1 MPHGFGS
8 RFCAASGACHWW
20 QSGCEWTEPN
30 GARYVANVGSPFSSV
45 AMVASRRSKRCGPRE
60 ASLRPAWPQ
69 GRGAFFPVGNG
80 SGIGRGYGRH
90 QSRRCIV
97 AGGTGCC
104 ETAFIARAFP
114 AAADNHQFHN
124 ARAFEETGAALLLE
138 QHDATPEKVSSA
150 LRELVEDA
158 FERDQMKSALGRWH
172 SPHAAEK
179 VAENIVR
186 TIRLSNADVDAANIA
201 AHAGSK
207 TRAPLVTSTLS

>member
-1 MPHGFGS
+1 M
-8 RFCAASGACHWW
+8 AQAS
-20 QSGCEWTEPN
+20 
-30 GARYVANVGSPFSSV
+30 
-45 AMVASRRSKRCGPRE
+45 
-60 ASLRPAWPQ
+60 
-69 GRGAFFPVGNG
+69 
-80 SGIGRGYGRH
+80 
-90 QSRRCIV
+90 
-97 AGGTGCC
+97 
-104 ETAFIARAFP
+104 
-114 AAADNHQFHN
+114 
-124 ARAFEETGAALLLE
+124 RAFEETGAALLLE